1 MSNQWRSLT
10 RLLTTLVTVTGVV
23 VAGAGG
29 AAAQLEQRRTDA
41 VNAQHAAKARP
52 VSIHVA
58 RRVPVGAKVK
68 ITGTVRQPAPRATV
82 KLQLRSS
89 GAWHTVRTK
98 KLSASSTYRFKQKLS
113 TTGDRRYR
121 VVVPRHGATH
131 KIRSKARTVS
141 VTAPGHDVSYP
152 QCGGAL
158 PAGSFGIVGV
168 DGGRPFAVNPCLAQE
183 IVWAGAPAYYANT
196 ANPGPKK
203 STHWPKGQTS
213 PKVCEKGSPNSKA
226 CSYDYGWNA
235 AKDSYARAATAA
247 SSAGAAPVSTATW
260 WLDVETGNSWQSVDR
275 SATSKHYALDTAVL
289 KGMRGYL
296 RAKGVHTV
304 GVYSTTHQWQEITG
318 GASLH
323 KAPVWYAG
331 VGGPSSAAAHCSS
344 AYSFT
349 GGPVQ
354 LTQFVSGGFDADNAC

>member
-1 MSNQWRSLT
+1 MSKQLKSVT
-10 RLLTTLVTVTGVV
+10 RLIAVVATATSLV
-23 VAGAGG
+23 VAGAGS
-29 AAAQLEQRRTDA
+29 AAAQSDQRRTVA
-41 VNAQHAAKARP
+41 VSAHQAAKVRP
-52 VSIHVA
+52 VSIVVA

-68 ITGTVRQPAPRATV
+68 ITGAVRLPAPHQAV
-82 KLQLRSS
+82 KLQQRSS
-89 GAWHTVRTK
+89 GAWHTLRTK
-98 KLSASSTYRFKQKLS
+98 KLSAKSTYKFKRTLA
-113 TTGDRRYR
+113 TTGDRRFR

-131 KIRSKARTVS
+131 KIKSKARTVS
-141 VTAPGHDVSYP
+141 VTIPGHDVSYP

-158 PAGSFGIVGV
+158 PSGAFGIVGV
-168 DGGRPFAVNPCLAQE
+168 DGGRPFDVNPCLAQE

-213 PKVCEKGSPNSKA
+213 PKVCKTSSANSKE

-260 WLDVETGNSWQSVDR
+260 WLDVETGNSWQSLDR
-275 SATSKHYALDTAVL
+275 SATPTHYKLDRAVL
-289 KGMRGYL
+289 KGMRAYL
-296 RAKGVHTV
+296 RAKGVDSV
-304 GVYSTTHQWQEITG
+304 GVYSTSHQWQQITG

-331 VGGPSSAAAHCSS
+331 VGGPSSAAAHCAST
-344 AYSFT
+344 YSFT
-349 GGPVQ
+349 GGPVR
-354 LTQFVSGGFDADNAC
+354 LTQFRKGGFDADNAC